1 MNGMKFD
8 QGKPRVDL
16 IDSRFLLELG
26 EVLGFGAEKYGE
38 NNWQAIEPKRYR
50 AAALRHMYQYCS
62 GEKVD
67 KESGKSHLIHAAC
80 NLMFLYWS
88 DQNEVRSESDCSLG
102 DVGPRVV
109 RG

>member
-1 MNGMKFD
+1 MKFD

-16 IDSRFLLELG
+16 IDPRFLLELG

-38 NNWQAIEPKRYR
+38 NNWQAVEPKRYK
-50 AAALRHMYQYCS
+50 AAALRHMCQYCA

-67 KESGKSHLIHAAC
+67 KESGKSHLVHAAC

-88 DQNEVRSESDCSLG
+88 DNNEVRSESDGSLG
-102 DVGPRVV
+102 DARSGDC

>member
-16 IDSRFLLELG
+16 IDPRFLLELG
-26 EVLGFGAEKYGE
+26 EVLSLYDE
-38 NNWQAIEPKRYR
+38 NNEPAVEPKRYK
-50 AAALRHMYQYCS
+50 ADALRRMYQYCA

-67 KESGKSHLIHAAC
+67 KESGKSHLVHAAC

-88 DQNEVRSESDCSLG
+88 DKNEVRSESDGSLG
-102 DVGPRVV
+102 DA
-109 RG
+109 